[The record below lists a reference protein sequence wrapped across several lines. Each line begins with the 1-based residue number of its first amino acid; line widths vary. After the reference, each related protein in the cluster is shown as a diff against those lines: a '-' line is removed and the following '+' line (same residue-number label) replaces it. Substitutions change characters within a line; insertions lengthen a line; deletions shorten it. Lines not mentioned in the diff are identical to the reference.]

1 MTTATQHILDLD
13 LAQGD
18 EMLTELVA
26 KTIADLEPLV
36 QEKGTVELVLVTHK
50 PGSDDSQRKTITLTP
65 ERYLKAGQE
74 VVFPRLVESI
84 LSKEFPKKVAQ
95 NEQLQRHVMEEL
107 KRDPYWSTQV
117 IELVKQLKAR

>member
-1 MTTATQHILDLD
+1 MTAATQHILDLD
-13 LAQGD
+13 LVHPD
-18 EMLTELVA
+18 EVLTEQVA

-36 QEKGTVELVLVTHK
+36 QEKGTVELVLVVHK
-50 PGSDDSQRKTITLTP
+50 AGSEDAQRKTITLTP
-65 ERYLKAGQE
+65 ERYMQAGQD
-74 VVFPRLVESI
+74 VVFPRIVESI
-84 LSKEFPKKVAQ
+84 LLKEFPAKVAQ